1 MEIRSSRVTFAQELY
16 ENRNLKEIFFASLL
30 PLNFLHKSLTAL
42 FSLAHKSKNVYNLSD
57 ICIRDH
63 DVRTARI
70 AMAKFFTLQAQAI
83 AGFSSC
89 GEAACYP
96 EILRISYNF
105 VQDNIC
111 IGQIT

>member
-1 MEIRSSRVTFAQELY
+1 MFKT
-16 ENRNLKEIFFASLL
+16 
-30 PLNFLHKSLTAL
+30 PTAL
-42 FSLAHKSKNVYNLSD
+42 YLDDFLYSLAHKSENGYNLSD
-57 ICIRDH
+57 ILIRDH
-63 DVRTARI
+63 DVRTYFTGPLAV
-70 AMAKFFTLQAQAI
+70 AKFCTLQAQAI

-111 IGQIT
+111 IGQIMKTRF